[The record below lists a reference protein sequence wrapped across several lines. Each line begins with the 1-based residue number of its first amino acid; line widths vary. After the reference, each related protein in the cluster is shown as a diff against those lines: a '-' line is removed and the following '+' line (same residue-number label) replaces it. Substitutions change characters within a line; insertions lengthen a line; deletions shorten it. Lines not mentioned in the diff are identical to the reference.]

1 MDNRELLKNIKEI
14 RKNLEQLNK
23 MVGVIFV
30 NIYPESLEESSGQNE
45 KDITDVIPRRV
56 EDSNPQKN
64 RSYLG

>member
-45 KDITDVIPRRV
+45 KDITDVIPRKV
-56 EDSNPQKN
+56 FADKN
-64 RSYLG
+64 SRSYLG